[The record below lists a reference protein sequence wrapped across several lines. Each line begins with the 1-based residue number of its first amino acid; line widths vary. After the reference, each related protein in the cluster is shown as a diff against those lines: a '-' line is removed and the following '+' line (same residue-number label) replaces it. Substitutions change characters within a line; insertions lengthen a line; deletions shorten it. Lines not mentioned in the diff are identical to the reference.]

1 VSSKEVIRR
10 LIDAGWQEMPGK
22 GKGSHV
28 RLVGPENKKTT
39 VPHPKKDLP
48 LGTLK
53 AIEKQTGV
61 KLT

>member
-1 VSSKEVIRR
+1 LSSKEVIRK
-10 LIDAGWQEMPGK
+10 LKEAGWEEMPNK

-28 RLVGPENKKTT
+28 RLVGPDNRKTT